1 MIIGANMLRKDG
13 FKGVMTK
20 HAFGVNRDNVFVGVD
35 IKHVSNSPD
44 QYFLESFEKEAKIP
58 NLQNLFETPVAWSN
72 QKFKLVEYPL
82 FYEIEFDE
90 IVFVARLVTL
100 NVARKIKDGI
110 DIFEYTL
117 GFRKDVEGDN
127 KDAIA
132 AKKYLKYKEEN
143 EDGKKVLIEF
153 DVKLTPAEEPAV
165 TTRSAIT
172 DEKDTSDKE
181 SMF

>member
-1 MIIGANMLRKDG
+1 MLRKDG

-20 HAFGVNRDNVFVGVD
+20 HAFGVSRDNVFVSVD

-58 NLQNLFETPVAWSN
+58 NLQNLFENPVAWST
-72 QKFKLVEYPL
+72 QSFKLAEYPL
-82 FYEIEFDE
+82 FYEVEFDE
-90 IVFVARLVTL
+90 IVFTARLVTL
-100 NVARKIKDGI
+100 KVVKKIKDGI

-143 EDGKKVLIEF
+143 EEGKKVLIEF
-153 DVKLTPAEEPAV
+153 DVKLIPTDEPAS

-172 DEKDTSDKE
+172 DEKSANDDCAVKE
-181 SMF
+181 IF